1 MYTISVKTFS
11 GKEVEKSVIEKDY
24 AIFIFKAFMSA
35 MDAEEVVMIDRLT
48 GEVLYLYTNGKWEI
62 FNGETIF

>member
-24 AIFIFKAFMSA
+24 AIFIFKAFMKA
-35 MDAEEVVMIDRLT
+35 MDAEEVIMIDGLT